1 MALEERALD
10 LLEAGYRHS
19 EWHQEGEARRMLVF
33 RDSDAANDLGLTTA
47 ERDIPEAHTYRR
59 LIGILVNSGAVVVP
73 AIRAQGFVGVKFY
86 EITPEGIGM
95 LREEGRIA

>member
-1 MALEERALD
+1 
-10 LLEAGYRHS
+10 
-19 EWHQEGEARRMLVF
+19 MLVF

-47 ERDIPEAHTYRR
+47 ELDIPEAHTYRR

-73 AIRAQGFVGVKFY
+73 AIRAQAFVGVKFY

-95 LREEGRIA
+95 LREAGRIA

>member
-10 LLEAGYRHS
+10 LLEAGYQHS
-19 EWHQEGEARRMLVF
+19 EWYQEGVAKRMLVF
-33 RDSDAANDLGLTTA
+33 RDSDAATELGLTTI
-47 ERDIPEAHTYRR
+47 ERDIPEARTYRR

-73 AIRAQGFVGVKFY
+73 AIRAQGIVGAEFY

-95 LREEGRIA
+95 LRQAGRIA